1 MQKLFSTGVWI
12 ERGGRGKLKSMFEP
26 LNNFF
31 DKIYVI
37 TLQRATDRHLQ
48 IQEQLTGLKYSLLYG
63 FDKKN
68 IVVEN
73 LVKKNQYNPQEAVKK
88 HLMHKQMT
96 TGEIGCAI
104 SHTMVYQDMIKNNFK
119 KVLVLEDDVV
129 IDKKNI
135 ALFDNIKNELPA
147 NWQLW
152 YLGFAK
158 NAVPPGNAGIKK
170 FFYHLLFYLGLKKT
184 LNHTVI
190 NHLYPAPY
198 SSHLKKAG
206 FHDCTH
212 AYAITLEAAKILL
225 QQQTPVTYTADNLL
239 AFTIT
244 NNLLQAFI
252 SQPTLINQQYQVAG
266 STSTSYLNQ

>member
-1 MQKLFSTGVWI
+1 
-12 ERGGRGKLKSMFEP
+12 MFDS

-37 TLQRATDRHLQ
+37 TLQRAADRHLHLKK
-48 IQEQLTGLKYSLLYG
+48 ELAGLNYTILYG
-63 FDKKN
+63 ADKNDLDTK
-68 IVVEN
+68 E
-73 LVKKNQYNPQEAVKK
+73 LVAKKLYDPVLAKKK
-88 HLMHKQMT
+88 HIMNKEMT
-96 TGEIGCAI
+96 GGEIGCAI
-104 SHTMVYQDMIKNNFK
+104 SHIMVYEEMIKNNFEQ
-119 KVLVLEDDVV
+119 VLVLEDDVV

-135 ALFDNIKNELPA
+135 GLFDAIKNELPA

-158 NAVPPGNAGIKK
+158 NEVPPGNAGIKK
-170 FFYHLLFYLGLKKT
+170 FFYHLMYSLGLKKT

-190 NHLYPAPY
+190 THLYPAPY
-198 SSHLKKAG
+198 SAHLKKAG

-212 AYAITLEAAKILL
+212 AYAITLPAAKILL
-225 QQQTPVTYTADNLL
+225 QQQTPVIYTADNLL

-244 NNLLQAFI
+244 NDLLTAFI

-266 STSTSYLNQ
+266 NQSNSYLNQ